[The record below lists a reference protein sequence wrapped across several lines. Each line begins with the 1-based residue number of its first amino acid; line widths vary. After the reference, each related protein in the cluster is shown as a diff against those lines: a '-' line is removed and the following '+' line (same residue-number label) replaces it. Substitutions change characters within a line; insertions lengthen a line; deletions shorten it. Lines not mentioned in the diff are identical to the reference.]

1 MFDKL
6 LIPLKR
12 AVFLA
17 TRDAAEAGLF
27 SALQAGSGLPD
38 LSIEQ
43 AAAAYRAL
51 FAESSEGD
59 VPTDDQPPSLPQ
71 AAAATPAAL
80 EPRRPVGR
88 PRKFQEPPQ

>member
-1 MFDKL
+1 MLDKL
-6 LIPLKR
+6 LIPFKR

-17 TRDAAEAGLF
+17 ARDAAEAGLF

-51 FAESSEGD
+51 FAETPEGE
-59 VPTDDQPPSLPQ
+59 VPPAAEPPGLPQ
-71 AAAATPAAL
+71 ATVASPPAI